1 MKKIILAVLGL
12 LTLAFA
18 VPAFA
23 RSNVGFSI
31 FISNAPPPPVV
42 VYREQPRFTFIPE
55 ERVYVVDDD
64 DCDYDYFRY
73 GTFFYI
79 YENGYWYRSSSY
91 RGPFAAIRA
100 DYVPRPIFYVSDSQK
115 YHWRH
120 HPRWMPPGQA
130 KKEWREDHGWKH
142 GHGHGRHEDEN

>member
-1 MKKIILAVLGL
+1 M
-12 LTLAFA
+12 
-18 VPAFA
+18 A

-31 FISNAPPPPVV
+31 FISNAPPPPRV
-42 VYREQPRFTFIPE
+42 VYREPPRFAYIPE
-55 ERVYVVDDD
+55 QRVYVVDDD

-79 YENGYWYRSSSY
+79 YENGYWYRSRSY

-100 DYVPRPIFYVSDSQK
+100 DYVPRPIFYVSDNR
-115 YHWRH
+115 YHWRQ

-130 KKEWREDHGWKH
+130 KKAWREDHGWKH

>member
-1 MKKIILAVLGL
+1 MRKRILAVFGL
-12 LTLAFA
+12 ISLAFA

-31 FISNAPPPPVV
+31 FINDAPPPPVV
-42 VYREQPRFTFIPE
+42 VYREEPRLAFIPE
-55 ERVYVVDDD
+55 HRVYVVDDD

-73 GTFFYI
+73 GAFFYI
-79 YENGYWYRSSSY
+79 YDNGYWYRSRSY

-100 DYVPRPIFYVSDSQK
+100 DYVPRPIFYVSDDE

-130 KKEWREDHGWKH
+130 KKAWREDRGWKH
-142 GHGHGRHEDEN
+142 GHGRGHGGDED